1 MFENILLEKEQEELL
16 CILVEAAR
24 NVLRE
29 QRHKF
34 WAADVDQSYQSV
46 IKHGG
51 LLNGQGRAY
60 MGDIEALGHIGLL
73 ASTYEDRGLVQF
85 DITPLGFKYYAY
97 LKQRDG
103 QPIQRI
109 EAQSRNYLNSE
120 LFQRKY
126 PQAYQKWANAE
137 ALLWSSDSVQQLTT
151 VGHLC
156 RESLQEFASALVDQF
171 KPPNVDPDKAHTV
184 ARIKA
189 VLDML
194 AARLGTTKKPF
205 LEALLTYWGTV
216 NDLIQRQEHGGQK
229 EGHPLIWDD
238 ARRVVFQSAVVMLE
252 LSNNLEQIK
261 GSR

>member
-16 CILVEAAR
+16 CLLVEAAR
-24 NVLRE
+24 NVPRE

-34 WAADVDQSYQSV
+34 WAADIHGSYQSV
-46 IKHGG
+46 VKHGG
-51 LLNGQGRAY
+51 LPNGQGSAFI
-60 MGDIEALGHIGLL
+60 GDIETLGHVGLL
-73 ASTYEDRGLVQF
+73 ALTYEDKGLVQF
-85 DITPLGFKYYAY
+85 DITPPGFKYYAY

-109 EAQSRNYLNSE
+109 EVQSRNYLNSD

-137 ALLWSSDSVQQLTT
+137 ILLWSSDSEQQLTT

-171 KPPNVDPDKAHTV
+171 KPPNVDSDKAHTIK
-184 ARIKA
+184 RIRA
-189 VLDML
+189 VLYML
-194 AARLGTTKKPF
+194 ADRLGTTQKF
-205 LEALLTYWGTV
+205 FDVLITYWETV

-252 LSNNLEQIK
+252 ISKNLEQIK
-261 GSR
+261 GR

>member
-1 MFENILLEKEQEELL
+1 MFENILLEKEHEELL

-24 NVLRE
+24 NVPRE

-34 WAADVDQSYQSV
+34 WAANESYQSV

-51 LLNGQGRAY
+51 LPNGQGHAY
-60 MGDIEALGHIGLL
+60 MGDIEALGRVGFL
-73 ASTYEDRGLVQF
+73 ALTYYEDRELVQF
-85 DITPLGFKYYAY
+85 DITPLGFRYYAY

-109 EAQSRNYLNSE
+109 EAQSRNYLNSD

-126 PQAYQKWANAE
+126 PQAYQKWASAE
-137 ALLWSSDSVQQLTT
+137 TLLWSSDSEQQLTT

-171 KPPNVDPDKAHTV
+171 QPPSVDPDKAHTV
-184 ARIKA
+184 ARIRG

-194 AARLGTTKKPF
+194 ATRLGTTQKPF
-205 LEALLTYWGTV
+205 LEALLSYWGTL

-238 ARRVVFQSAVVMLE
+238 ARRVVFQSAVVMIE
-252 LSNNLEQIK
+252 ISKNLEQIK
-261 GSR
+261 GR

>member
-1 MFENILLEKEQEELL
+1 LLEKEQEELL

-24 NVLRE
+24 NVSRE
-29 QRHKF
+29 RRHKF

-51 LLNGQGRAY
+51 LPNGQGHAY
-60 MGDIEALGHIGLL
+60 LGDIETLGHVGLL
-73 ASTYEDRGLVQF
+73 VMTNVDRGLVQF
-85 DITPLGFKYYAY
+85 DITPLGFRYYAY

-109 EAQSRNYLNSE
+109 EAQSRSYLNSE

-126 PQAYQKWANAE
+126 PRAYQKWANAE
-137 ALLWSSDSVQQLTT
+137 ALLWSSDSEKQLTT

-171 KPPNVDPDKAHTV
+171 QPTDVDPDKAHTV
-184 ARIKA
+184 ARIRA

-194 AARLGTTKKPF
+194 AARPGITKNHSLRHSWPIG
-205 LEALLTYWGTV
+205 E
-216 NDLIQRQEHGGQK
+216 
-229 EGHPLIWDD
+229 
-238 ARRVVFQSAVVMLE
+238 QST
-252 LSNNLEQIK
+252 I
-261 GSR
+261 